1 MIRPDPNT
9 VKLMAVI
16 ARQHPDFLEWLGEWR
31 TRELEALPH
40 AANNTALMQGRCQVL
55 GELYKFAKESPE
67 LAAKSLQNSP
77 SNHAHR

>member
-1 MIRPDPNT
+1 MIKPDPKL
-9 VKLMAVI
+9 VKVVAAMV
-16 ARQHPDFLEWLGEWR
+16 RQYPDFLDWLEEWR

-67 LAAKSLQNSP
+67 LAAKSL
-77 SNHAHR
+77 

>member
-1 MIRPDPNT
+1 MIKPDPKL
-9 VKLMAVI
+9 VKVVAAMV
-16 ARQHPDFLEWLGEWR
+16 RQYPDFLDWLAEWR

-67 LAAKSLQNSP
+67 LAAKSL
-77 SNHAHR
+77 

>member
-1 MIRPDPNT
+1 MIKPDPNL
-9 VKLMAVI
+9 VKVMAAMV
-16 ARQHPDFLEWLGEWR
+16 RQYPDFVHWLGEWR

-67 LAAKSLQNSP
+67 LAAKSL
-77 SNHAHR
+77 